1 MQIETY
7 TRRSLHKML
16 RSVYEAATLDEQ
28 LAKDLAEN
36 DMGMIEQRVDGY
48 RQSLWLVFIGS
59 PDVAT
64 PNRVGYYA
72 CVFMGDGLG
81 RGTSVETAKDYI
93 SPHVRGYSK
102 LYYLVTNAKP
112 SHKDIYKE
120 AARAASLDGVIFWA
134 SRG

>member
-16 RSVYEAATLDEQ
+16 RTVYEVTYLDKTF
-28 LAKDLAEN
+28 ARDLAGN
-36 DMGMIEQRVDGY
+36 DIGDIERRVEEY
-48 RQSLWLVFIGS
+48 RQSLWLVAIGS
-59 PDVAT
+59 Q
-64 PNRVGYYA
+64 NRQRPEQAGYHA
-72 CVFMGDGLG
+72 CVYMGDG
-81 RGTSVETAKDYI
+81 RGNGVGVEEAKDFI
-93 SPHVRGYSK
+93 NPRVRGYSK

-120 AARAASLDGVIFWA
+120 AARAASLDGVIFWT